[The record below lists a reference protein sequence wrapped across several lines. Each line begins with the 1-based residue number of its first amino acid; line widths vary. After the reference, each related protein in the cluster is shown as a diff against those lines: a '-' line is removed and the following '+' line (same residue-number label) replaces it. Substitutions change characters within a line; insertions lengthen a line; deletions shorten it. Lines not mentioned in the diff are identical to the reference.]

1 MNQSF
6 ACSSFFEACTL
17 AMAPKA
23 KAKAKTKAKNSKAM
37 KLNPLRKGKPLRKG
51 NTPCSKDSKTI
62 RVRKSALKKNN
73 LAKLGKMTLAEKV
86 AKAGEEADT
95 PEEAAQSLKGM
106 LDKQEKTRVWS
117 KFNTHLKHL
126 SEEEQEAHKKKSKL
140 EKGLEAAVHMVKVEV
155 PKFFHYQ
162 ESVQHSQTLDK
173 REKWKSEKKMR
184 EDFGDDEFLQHL
196 ESGRI
201 EWRDDPFTY
210 GVYNYRDRG
219 DITKTTSVK
228 RKKEWAQGQE
238 YEVGEDD
245 EKEWQAL
252 KGKDLQSHLQEAQCW
267 KGKSL
272 GKGQLALGKGKGKGT
287 GKKGKGKTQLALED
301 GKMED
306 EEEEEEETEEEQWKV
321 LLSKAKKAR
330 DQANSAKEDC
340 EAAVQKA
347 DLAKRLTKQAKKEN
361 EAMLEE
367 MAKKVVALK
376 ELLAKKEKAMSLEK
390 GKSLVLQVMQK
401 VKETKEE
408 SKELNQ
414 LANKAGSKASK
425 R

>member
-1 MNQSF
+1 
-6 ACSSFFEACTL
+6 
-17 AMAPKA
+17 MAPKVKA
-23 KAKAKTKAKNSKAM
+23 KAKSSKAM
-37 KLNPLRKGKPLRKG
+37 KSFLLRKGKG
-51 NTPCSKDSKTI
+51 SSTDSKKPKTT
-62 RVRKSALKKNN
+62 RVKKQGLKKKD
-73 LAKLGKMTLAEKV
+73 LQKLGKMTLAQKV
-86 AKAGEEADT
+86 AKAGEDADT

-117 KFNTHLKHL
+117 KYNTHLKHL
-126 SEEEQEAHKKKSKL
+126 SEAEQAEHQTKSKA
-140 EKGLEAAVHMVKVEV
+140 EKGMDAAMHMVKVGV

-201 EWRDDPFTY
+201 EWRDDPSTY

-287 GKKGKGKTQLALED
+287 GKKGKGKGKAQLALED
-301 GKMED
+301 GKMEGE

-330 DQANSAKEDC
+330 DQATVKQQC
-340 EAAVQKA
+340 R
-347 DLAKRLTKQAKKEN
+347 RLT
-361 EAMLEE
+361 L
-367 MAKKVVALK
+367 LK
-376 ELLAKKEKAMSLEK
+376 
-390 GKSLVLQVMQK
+390 G
-401 VKETKEE
+401 
-408 SKELNQ
+408 
-414 LANKAGSKASK
+414 
-425 R
+425 

>member
-1 MNQSF
+1 
-6 ACSSFFEACTL
+6 
-17 AMAPKA
+17 MAPKS
-23 KAKAKTKAKNSKAM
+23 KAKAKNSKAM
-37 KLNPLRKGKPLRKG
+37 KSIPLRKGKPLRKG
-51 NTPCSKDSKTI
+51 NAPCSKDSKTT
-62 RVRKSALKKNN
+62 RVKKTALKKKD
-73 LAKLGKMTLAEKV
+73 LVKLGKMTLAEKV

-106 LDKQEKTRVWS
+106 LDKQEKT
-117 KFNTHLKHL
+117 NTHLKHL
-126 SEEEQEAHKKKSKL
+126 SEEEQAAHKKKSKL

-162 ESVQHSQTLDK
+162 ESVQHPQTLDK
-173 REKWKSEKKMR
+173 REEWKSEKKMR
-184 EDFGDDEFLQHL
+184 EEFGDDEFLQHL

-252 KGKDLQSHLQEAQCW
+252 KDKDLQSHLQEAQCW

-272 GKGQLALGKGKGKGT
+272 GKGQLALGKGKGKGG
-287 GKKGKGKTQLALED
+287 GKKGKGKGKAQLALED
-301 GKMED
+301 GKMDD
-306 EEEEEEETEEEQWKV
+306 EEEEEEETEEGQWKV

-390 GKSLVLQVMQK
+390 GKSLVLEVMQK

-414 LANKAGSKASK
+414 LANGAGSKASK